1 MTEPA
6 PVTDEI
12 RLTGIEVLAK
22 HGVLDSEQ
30 RMAQMFK
37 VDVVARLDLG
47 SPGSSDDLGDTLDY
61 GSLAVE
67 IREVVGSESH
77 SLIERVATRV
87 AETVLQHD
95 RVDRVT
101 VTVHK
106 PEAPVEVALENVS
119 VTITRGR

>member
-95 RVDRVT
+95 RVDSVT

>member
-47 SPGSSDDLGDTLDY
+47 SPGSSDDLGDTLAY

-95 RVDRVT
+95 RVDSVT

>member
-1 MTEPA
+1 MT
-6 PVTDEI
+6 DQI

-30 RMAQMFK
+30 LRAQLFR
-37 VDVVARLDLG
+37 VDVTASLDLG
-47 SPGSSDDLGDTLDY
+47 EPGSTDELADTLDY
-61 GSLAVE
+61 GELAIE

-77 SLIERVATRV
+77 ALIERVATRV
-87 AETVLQHD
+87 AETVLGHD
-95 RVDRVT
+95 RVEQVT

-106 PEAPVEVALENVS
+106 PHAPVDVVVDDIS

>member
-1 MTEPA
+1 
-6 PVTDEI
+6 
-12 RLTGIEVLAK
+12 
-22 HGVLDSEQ
+22 
-30 RMAQMFK
+30 MAQMFK

-95 RVDRVT
+95 RVDSVT